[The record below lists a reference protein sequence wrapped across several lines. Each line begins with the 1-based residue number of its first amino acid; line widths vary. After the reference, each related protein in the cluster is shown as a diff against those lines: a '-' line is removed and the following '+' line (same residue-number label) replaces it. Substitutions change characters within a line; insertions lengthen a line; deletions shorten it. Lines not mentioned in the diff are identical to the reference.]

1 MYVWVIGVHPHQP
14 KIIQVVIEK
23 LASGFHEENYDAK
36 MKQTKGKAYIKC
48 RDHTPKSPRPQ
59 GKNARC
65 VCVCF
70 SRGDPTPFL
79 KNKSR
84 AKLDHSDHLY
94 LQVTSQNIV

>member
-36 MKQTKGKAYIKC
+36 MKQTKGKAYISAVTTHPKA
-48 RDHTPKSPRPQ
+48 HTHKEKMPDV
-59 GKNARC
+59 C
-65 VCVCF
+65 VCVCVF
-70 SRGDPTPFL
+70 LGGPTPFL

-94 LQVTSQNIV
+94 LR